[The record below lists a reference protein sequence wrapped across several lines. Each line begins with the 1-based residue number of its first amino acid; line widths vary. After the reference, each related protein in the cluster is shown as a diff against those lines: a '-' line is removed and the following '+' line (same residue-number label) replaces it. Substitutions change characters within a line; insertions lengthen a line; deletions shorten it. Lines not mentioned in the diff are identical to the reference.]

1 MFVRDGH
8 RCVLTG
14 SYDLNS
20 TREIFEID
28 VLAGTSGQPLVVTR
42 ATHIIP
48 ESTNAGISGDNEGGN
63 KVCLL
68 SSAYV
73 GFS

>member
-1 MFVRDGH
+1 V
-8 RCVLTG
+8 
-14 SYDLNS
+14 
-20 TREIFEID
+20 REIFEID

-48 ESTNAGISGDNEGGN
+48 ESTNAGISGDNEGGD